1 MSRASPLLVVAL
13 LASGS
18 LAAGLRGE
26 GASESCDTWF
36 EQTSHGA
43 GFRNVKDFGAKGDGR
58 TDDTAAL
65 LAALTTG
72 RTPKFTLST
81 PALVYLP
88 AGNYLVRET
97 LPLYMMTH
105 LVGNYKCRPTI
116 TLMANSGASYAVS
129 CHSRCSARRLRAD
142 LLSPAAPDTHRFPPP
157 APPPPLTHIYTHTR
171 TRPPHVPRRADFRD
185 IGPIW

>member
-1 MSRASPLLVVAL
+1 MSRASAL
-13 LASGS
+13 LGLAFLAGGC

-26 GASESCDTWF
+26 GASASCDTWF
-36 EQTSHGA
+36 EQTAHGV

-65 LAALTTG
+65 MAALTTG

-88 AGNYLVRET
+88 PGNYLIRQT

-129 CHSRCSARRLRAD
+129 CGFLRA
-142 LLSPAAPDTHRFPPP
+142 A
-157 APPPPLTHIYTHTR
+157 
-171 TRPPHVPRRADFRD
+171 
-185 IGPIW
+185 G